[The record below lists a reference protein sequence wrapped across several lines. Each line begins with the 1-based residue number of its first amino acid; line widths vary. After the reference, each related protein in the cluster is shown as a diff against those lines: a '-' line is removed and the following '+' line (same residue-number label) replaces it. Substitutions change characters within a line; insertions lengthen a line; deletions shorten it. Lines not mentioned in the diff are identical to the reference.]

1 MGYSFGR
8 KTGKD
13 DGMDTE
19 RKQQTR
25 EGFISL
31 GVYTLLI
38 ALTIVNIF
46 QRKLTTLEP
55 AYIINITADL
65 FAMIL
70 GTVLYICI
78 QFDLEKTGPKIKY
91 FRYLLNISFLG
102 AFTDACA
109 WLVDG
114 IPEMRVINII
124 DNTFY
129 YACSPLQ
136 VYFLWLY
143 MSAFVKLEKK
153 AYKIMGHI
161 IHAGMGV
168 ALFMRLMNLI
178 FGQYFTVGAD
188 GIYVRGNLYGL
199 SNIYTFS
206 TLIAIVTVIIIE
218 RRQLKSYQIA
228 AFFIYAFGPLVVGIF
243 TAFVYGLSV
252 IPGFVMLILLLVY
265 CVLNISQGRAK
276 AVADHDLQMA
286 SRIQESV
293 LPRMFPYL
301 PERCEFD
308 VFASMKPAKE
318 VGGDF
323 YDFFMIDDDHL
334 AVVMAD
340 VSGKGISASLFMIIS
355 GTMIK
360 NYALVGN
367 YSTSQILHEV
377 NNRLCEGNQLE
388 MFVTVW
394 IGIVS
399 LSTGKGIA
407 SNAGHEHPAL
417 CRNGGEFELVKYRH
431 SMAVAVM
438 EDMQFEE
445 HEFQLN
451 PGDAF
456 FIYTDGV
463 AEANDSQGNQF
474 GPERLIQALNKA
486 PDASAKGILIRVQE
500 SIDEFV
506 KDADQFDDITML
518 AFRYFGPDAETVS
531 KSAND

>member
-1 MGYSFGR
+1 M
-8 KTGKD
+8 T
-13 DGMDTE
+13 
-19 RKQQTR
+19 
-25 EGFISL
+25 
-31 GVYTLLI
+31 
-38 ALTIVNIF
+38 
-46 QRKLTTLEP
+46 
-55 AYIINITADL
+55 
-65 FAMIL
+65 
-70 GTVLYICI
+70 
-78 QFDLEKTGPKIKY
+78 
-91 FRYLLNISFLG
+91 
-102 AFTDACA
+102 
-109 WLVDG
+109 
-114 IPEMRVINII
+114 
-124 DNTFY
+124 
-129 YACSPLQ
+129 
-136 VYFLWLY
+136 
-143 MSAFVKLEKK
+143 
-153 AYKIMGHI
+153 
-161 IHAGMGV
+161 
-168 ALFMRLMNLI
+168 
-178 FGQYFTVGAD
+178 
-188 GIYVRGNLYGL
+188 
-199 SNIYTFS
+199 
-206 TLIAIVTVIIIE
+206 
-218 RRQLKSYQIA
+218 
-228 AFFIYAFGPLVVGIF
+228 
-243 TAFVYGLSV
+243 
-252 IPGFVMLILLLVY
+252 
-265 CVLNISQGRAK
+265 
-276 AVADHDLQMA
+276 
-286 SRIQESV
+286 
-293 LPRMFPYL
+293 
-301 PERCEFD
+301 
-308 VFASMKPAKE
+308 PAKE

-334 AVVMAD
+334 AMVMAD
-340 VSGKGISASLFMIIS
+340 VSGKGIPASLFMMIS
-355 GTMIK
+355 RTMIK

-431 SMAVAVM
+431 SMAVAAM
-438 EDMQFEE
+438 EDIQFEE